1 MYHLE
6 KKVEDQGES
15 ITLNNTAKTPFE
27 IFKVEGN
34 SVQEGEPTPEAP
46 IAIQN
51 VEGNIDITVCNK
63 NLFNK
68 NNANVLNAYISA
80 NKLVSESQNRI
91 IWIPCK
97 SNVTYT
103 ASKKAGQRFA
113 IYFSENEPA
122 IGVTISGGTSDNT
135 ASTLT
140 STSLSDSKYIVIYV
154 ANYNVGTEIPWQDIL
169 DSLQIEEN
177 PTATEYIEN
186 QQQAITFPL
195 QEGQKL
201 MKGDYLADDG
211 IHHKRKQFE
220 VDGTNLRVRDI
231 FEYTNGLYY
240 CTVTIPFISINKSD
254 GYSTHFKWL
263 KQGIVQ
269 INCCYVTA
277 GGSTVVLVLENQNI
291 TTVEDAN
298 NWLIQQ
304 KQAGTPV
311 IVEYELAEEVIELY
325 TEEQQKVYNKINV
338 LYSYDEVTNVF
349 SNNEVGP
356 ILNVIT
362 YQRISEEIKQRLLNG
377 KITRAYLK
385 VLATETKPEMII
397 NESNYLKD
405 LTFEELR
412 YVPDEGFIGGTV
424 AKRVSGNFNN
434 VDNSF
439 SIQDREFELY
449 IGVDL
454 EDETTEYIKYGTY
467 IVQKPEDNQVTDNT
481 SFEALDYMIK
491 LNLPWEDRMIYPC
504 TLKQLFDDLVDQS
517 GLSSKVVSF
526 LNEDFI
532 VENNQFESGTT
543 RRDVLKAIAQM
554 AFNWTRID
562 ENNNIVMDFEKKDT
576 IDETLTVDNYYNF
589 SKQEVY
595 GPINVIVLRNS
606 QVEGE
611 NITIRDEE
619 SIAEYGEIEFVISDN
634 PFAYTQ
640 EKRAELIEAGR
651 SLFGLTYIPMSMDM
665 IGYIYLNCKDK
676 IRTTNFNNENFDTYL
691 LNHTIEY
698 TGVVSDSMETPAS
711 TKTETK
717 YQFTPDM
724 IKQIKHTELKVDKA
738 NQEIVGII
746 EKTDETNKKLVEIK
760 ATTDSIKSSI
770 SNVESEI
777 SSTNGEVST
786 IKTQISEVEQKLDG
800 ITTNITNTGGN
811 NLIRNSVG
819 IFDNEFWEGKLNS
832 YTDTEIQN
840 NTVSGNA
847 IMLQNSTLKQNILVK
862 NGIYNISFIYKKLIN
877 LANCKIIINDLE
889 IELTDENITEI
900 EKSFQVTNNSVNI
913 EIISDTNNSCYI
925 SDLLLLI
932 GEYKQTWTQN
942 QNETVTDTV
951 KIGQG
956 IEVTSSKTNTKLLA
970 DSDGVRINNV
980 LNNNT
985 IAEFTDKGTTTENLI
1000 VKNTAQ
1006 ISGLLVQKIG
1016 EQVCFNVL

>member
-6 KKVEDQGES
+6 KKVEGQGES

-34 SVQEGEPTPEAP
+34 SVQEGEPTPENP

-63 NLFNK
+63 NLFDKTKSKIN
-68 NNANVLNAYISA
+68 YI
-80 NKLVSESQNRI
+80 L
-91 IWIPCK
+91 
-97 SNVTYT
+97 T
-103 ASKKAGQRFA
+103 A
-113 IYFSENEPA
+113 
-122 IGVTISGGTSDNT
+122 T
-135 ASTLT
+135 
-140 STSLSDSKYIVIYV
+140 
-154 ANYNVGTEIPWQDIL
+154 GTEIVSEGAFISDYIFVKKGITYFSNTRGYSNAGFYDL
-169 DSLQIEEN
+169 DKQFIERKDLPQNSQFIPDNNYYIRLNGKIENIETLQFEIDN
-177 PTATEYIEN
+177 KSTEYTQH
-186 QQQAITFPL
+186 QQQTITFPL
-195 QEGQKL
+195 SEGQKL

-211 IHHKRKQFE
+211 IHHTRKQVE
-220 VDGTNLRVRDI
+220 LDGTEDWNLTARDDYYAFWLTYDKVGMVNKPNFKI
-231 FEYTNGLYY
+231 CSHFPYTN
-240 CTVTIPFISINKSD
+240 TVFYNAPMNTLCENSSAAMII
-254 GYSTHFKWL
+254 FK
-263 KQGIVQ
+263 VDF
-269 INCCYVTA
+269 C
-277 GGSTVVLVLENQNI
+277 
-291 TTVEDAN
+291 TTVEEWKAY
-298 NWLIQQ
+298 LSQQ
-304 KQAGTPV
+304 KANGTPV
-311 IVEYELAEEVIELY
+311 IVEYELAEEEIEPY
-325 TEEQQKVYNKINV
+325 TEEQQKVYNKINI

-385 VLATETKPEMII
+385 VLATETKSEMII

-405 LTFEELR
+405 LIFEELR

-467 IVQKPEDNQVTDNT
+467 IVQKPKDNQVTDNT

-491 LNLPWEDRMIYPC
+491 LNLPWEDRMTYPC

-554 AFNWTRID
+554 AFNWARVD

-595 GPINVIVLRNS
+595 GPVNVIVLRNS

-619 SIAEYGEIEFVISDN
+619 SIAKYGEIELVIADN
-634 PFAYTQ
+634 PFAYNQ
-640 EKRAELIEAGR
+640 AKRAELIEAGR
-651 SLFGLTYIPMSMDM
+651 NLFGLTYIPMSMDM

-676 IRTTNFNNENFDTYL
+676 IRATNLNNEKFDTYL

-698 TGVVSDSMETPAS
+698 TGVVSDSMESPAN

-800 ITTNITNTGGN
+800 ITTNITTTGGN

-819 IFDNEFWEGKLNS
+819 IFDNEFWEGELTS

-862 NGIYNISFIYKKLIN
+862 NGIYNISFIYKKLID
-877 LANCKIIINDLE
+877 LASCKIIINDLE
-889 IELTDENITEI
+889 IELTEENITEI

-913 EIISDTNNSCYI
+913 EIISDTDNSCYI

>member
-1 MYHLE
+1 MYIFSDE
-6 KKVEDQGES
+6 AKKR
-15 ITLNNTAKTPFE
+15 
-27 IFKVEGN
+27 
-34 SVQEGEPTPEAP
+34 
-46 IAIQN
+46 
-51 VEGNIDITVCNK
+51 
-63 NLFNK
+63 
-68 NNANVLNAYISA
+68 VLS
-80 NKLVSESQNRI
+80 
-91 IWIPCK
+91 
-97 SNVTYT
+97 
-103 ASKKAGQRFA
+103 
-113 IYFSENEPA
+113 
-122 IGVTISGGTSDNT
+122 
-135 ASTLT
+135 
-140 STSLSDSKYIVIYV
+140 
-154 ANYNVGTEIPWQDIL
+154 
-169 DSLQIEEN
+169 
-177 PTATEYIEN
+177 
-186 QQQAITFPL
+186 
-195 QEGQKL
+195 
-201 MKGDYLADDG
+201 
-211 IHHKRKQFE
+211 
-220 VDGTNLRVRDI
+220 
-231 FEYTNGLYY
+231 
-240 CTVTIPFISINKSD
+240 
-254 GYSTHFKWL
+254 
-263 KQGIVQ
+263 
-269 INCCYVTA
+269 
-277 GGSTVVLVLENQNI
+277 
-291 TTVEDAN
+291 
-298 NWLIQQ
+298 
-304 KQAGTPV
+304 
-311 IVEYELAEEVIELY
+311 
-325 TEEQQKVYNKINV
+325 
-338 LYSYDEVTNVF
+338 
-349 SNNEVGP
+349 
-356 ILNVIT
+356 
-362 YQRISEEIKQRLLNG
+362 G

-467 IVQKPEDNQVTDNT
+467 IVQKPKDNQVTDNT

-491 LNLPWEDRMIYPC
+491 LNLPWEDRMTYPC

-554 AFNWTRID
+554 AFNWARVD

-589 SKQEVY
+589 YKQEVY
-595 GPINVIVLRNS
+595 GPVNVIVLRNS

-619 SIAEYGEIEFVISDN
+619 SINAPKGKNLCPDINKWNLYKGAYIKDEKIVLPNIDSYANIDILWNKKSNLLRINMLINSSFENYGVHITAKYRDENNILLSSNEAAYIDINGEKIQDFTFGGNNTYGEALSKSKYIRITVTRSSSFATQEYEFKNVMCNSEKLDYEPFIPNGETELVIIDN

-640 EKRAELIEAGR
+640 EKRAQLIEAGKK
-651 SLFGLTYIPMSMDM
+651 LFGLTYIPMSMDM

-676 IRTTNFNNENFDTYL
+676 IRATNLNNEKFDTYL

-698 TGVVSDSMETPAS
+698 TGVVSDSMEAAAS

-800 ITTNITNTGGN
+800 ITTNITTTGGN

-819 IFDNEFWEGKLNS
+819 IFDNEFWEGELTS

-862 NGIYNISFIYKKLIN
+862 NGIYNISFIYKKLID
-877 LANCKIIINDLE
+877 LASCKIIINDLE
-889 IELTDENITEI
+889 IELTEENITEI

-913 EIISDTNNSCYI
+913 EIISDTDNSCYI